1 MIVSHLEEGLPQRT
15 LPSSEI
21 MRKESI
27 KGSPGSRGKKSLSL
41 VMNKGKMNLEWKK
54 MCNPKMLKNCPSSLK

>member
-1 MIVSHLEEGLPQRT
+1 LKKDFPQRT

-21 MRKESI
+21 MRKESN

-41 VMNKGKMNLEWKK
+41 IMNKGKMNLERKK
-54 MCNPKMLKNCPSSLK
+54 MCNTKNA